1 MSRIHTSTAAALAAT
16 LLVTA
21 VANASTLTVVN
32 QDGALMVSDSA
43 LNVTWA
49 DSSSGPVN
57 YFDARTWI
65 NSLNAEAY
73 GGYSDWKLA
82 TGVGYFTTGT
92 YSGDPTNYGT
102 GFGLSTDTV
111 NNQLGYLFANELGNT
126 PADAGAVNFG
136 PFAAI
141 GQQST
146 VYWSGNVNTT
156 DPSREWAYDTGL
168 VGESDTYQK
177 GVEGYALAVRAGQVS
192 PVPLP
197 AAAWLLGSGLL
208 GLFGWPRRRAS

>member
-16 LLVTA
+16 LLATA
-21 VANASTLTVVN
+21 VANASTLTLVN

-43 LNVTWA
+43 LNVTWT
-49 DSSSGPVN
+49 DINSGPVN
-57 YFDARTWI
+57 YFQAQTWVA
-65 NSLNAEAY
+65 SLNAEAY
-73 GGYSDWKLA
+73 GGYSDWKLP
-82 TGVGYFTTGT
+82 TGAGYFTTGT
-92 YSGDPTNYGT
+92 YPGDPTNYGT
-102 GFGLSTDTV
+102 GFGLSTDTA

-126 PADAGAVNFG
+126 PADSGALNFG
-136 PFAAI
+136 PFGAV

-146 VYWSGNVNTT
+146 VYWSSNINDADT
-156 DPSREWAYDTGL
+156 SREWAYNTEL
-168 VGESDTYQK
+168 AGESDTYQK
-177 GVEGYALAVRAGQVS
+177 GIEGYALAVRAGQVS